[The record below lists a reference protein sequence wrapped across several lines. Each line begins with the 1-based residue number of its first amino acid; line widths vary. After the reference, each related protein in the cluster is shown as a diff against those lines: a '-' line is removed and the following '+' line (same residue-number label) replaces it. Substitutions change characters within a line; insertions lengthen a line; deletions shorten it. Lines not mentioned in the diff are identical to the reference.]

1 MMTKKICFSDLI
13 SNHMNELN
21 NGFNVLDQY
30 KNHSLDELKVIQEN
44 DQFPFHVLFFNLTGE
59 LNLGSMVR
67 TACLS
72 GAKKA
77 WIFGRRKFDRR
88 GLVGANNY
96 IKIEQVNGFEDDS
109 LAFSVDKLNS
119 LLTDN
124 NLVPVIVE
132 LGGNNLGSFDWNDYV
147 KPILNIGKIPVLIM
161 GNEGTGFTPEI
172 LNFLENYP
180 GAFKVSIPQRGVMR
194 SFNVGHALSMII
206 WDMRKDMGWF

>member
-1 MMTKKICFSDLI
+1 MTRQVVFSDI
-13 SNHMNELN
+13 IAAHMNELN
-21 NGFNVLDQY
+21 NGFNVLDDY
-30 KNHSLDELKVIQEN
+30 KTLDLDELKKIQESE
-44 DQFPFHVLFFNLTGE
+44 QFPFHVLFFNLTGE

-67 TACLS
+67 TSCLS

-96 IKIEQVNGFEDDS
+96 IEISQVNGFDDNS
-109 LAFSVDKLNS
+109 LNFSVSKLS
-119 LLTDN
+119 DLLDQN

-132 LGGNNLGSFDWNDYV
+132 LGGNIIGSFDWKDYIN
-147 KPILNIGKIPVLIM
+147 PILDMNKTPVLIM

-172 LNFLENYP
+172 LSFLENYP

-194 SFNVGHALSMII
+194 SFNVGHALSMVI
-206 WDMRKDMGWF
+206 WDMRKDMKWF